1 MHRITRALMLSL
13 VAPSLTLMACSDI
26 IQRGGSGSPG
36 AAPIEGEEAAENY
49 QPGYIPTSKTKS
61 GDDDDDER
69 DIGEFG
75 EPSKDSDGDGL
86 FDALEE
92 QLGTDPDD
100 GETEVCGL
108 ANAEV
113 ELTQVD
119 LDSTPL
125 DFIFMVD
132 VSGSMVEELPRIE
145 DGIGDL
151 ISTMLRDSRDAQV
164 ILLANA
170 TIFCADPNGS
180 GQSCAPKPLATNDFL
195 QYDALIASVNS
206 LDVALYSM
214 TRDDPHGL
222 APGGWGDRLRPDAFK
237 VFVEI
242 TDDDSSLP
250 AHVFLSQLAALDAE
264 RGYGFYN
271 AGAENFVFHSV
282 VGVEASNLGL
292 TPEDGL
298 SQNACA
304 TAVNAGFTY
313 QELSLQT
320 GGLRFS
326 VCGDP
331 DYSKIFDVIADSE
344 PVRTIS
350 CIYQPDVTDEEKVD
364 WTRVG
369 LQVETGS
376 SRGRVLSPVT
386 VDNSCGDG
394 GEFLVQGDTVEL
406 CPDVCEALRADD
418 SVDAVTTVVACE
430 PEECDP
436 GATMGCE

>member
-1 MHRITRALMLSL
+1 MHRITRALLFSL
-13 VAPSLTLMACSDI
+13 IAPSFTLMACSDI
-26 IQRGGSGSPG
+26 IQRGGGSSS

-49 QPGYIPTSKTKS
+49 EPGYIPTSTGKP
-61 GDDDDDER
+61 GDDGGDEQ

-75 EPSKDSDGDGL
+75 VPGGDSDGDGF

-92 QLGTDPDD
+92 QIGTDPQD
-100 GETEVCGL
+100 GGTEVCGL
-108 ANAEV
+108 ANSEV
-113 ELTQVD
+113 ELVELD

-180 GQSCAPKPLATNDFL
+180 GRSCAPKPLATNDFL

-206 LDVALYSM
+206 LDVALDSIA
-214 TRDDPHGL
+214 RDDPHGL
-222 APGGWGDRLRPDAFK
+222 APGGWGERLRPEAFK
-237 VFVEI
+237 VFIEI
-242 TDDDSSLP
+242 TDDDSSIP
-250 AHVFLSQLAALDAE
+250 ADLFLSQLAAIDAE

-271 AGAENFVFHSV
+271 QAGENFIFHSV
-282 VGVEASNLGL
+282 IGVEAGNRGM
-292 TPEDGL
+292 TPEEGL
-298 SQNACA
+298 SQNACL

-331 DYSKIFDVIADSE
+331 DYSQIFEVIADSE

-350 CIYQPDVTDEEKVD
+350 CSYAPQVTNEEKVD

-369 LQVETGS
+369 LQVETGT

-386 VDNSCGDG
+386 VEGGCGDG
-394 GEFLVQGDTVEL
+394 GEFLVQGNTVQL
-406 CPDVCEALRADD
+406 CPEVCEALRSDTSVD
-418 SVDAVTTVVACE
+418 SVTAVVACE

-436 GATMGCE
+436 SATMGCE